1 MKLGDCA
8 SIRTGLVFSRK
19 EALPNESN
27 QRYRALNLRN
37 ITDDGHI
44 LISDVEDYYSS
55 DALKK
60 EYFTHIGDV
69 LFRLSAPYTAIL
81 ITEGDTNLLI
91 PAYFA
96 IIRTAKTLNPHYL
109 HWWLTKNKKRF
120 YQMASGGTMMGTIS
134 SGYVADMEFE
144 LPSIERQ
151 RKYVKLLELSNREQQ
166 LLSELSKKKKHLSDA
181 ALKKIISE
189 EN

>member
-1 MKLGDCA
+1 MKLGDCT

-27 QRYRALNLRN
+27 RRYRALNLRN
-37 ITDDGHI
+37 VTAEGQI
-44 LISDVEDYYSS
+44 LLSDVEDYYAS

-60 EYFTHIGDV
+60 EYFTRVGDV
-69 LFRLSAPYTAIL
+69 LLRLSAPYTAIL
-81 ITEGDTNLLI
+81 ITEEETDLLI
-91 PAYFA
+91 PAHFA
-96 IIRTAKTLNPHYL
+96 IIRTVKTLDPQYL

-120 YQMASGGTMMGTIS
+120 YKMASGGTMMGTIS
-134 SGYVADMEFE
+134 SGYVADMAFE
-144 LPSIERQ
+144 LPPIERQ
-151 RKYVKLLELSNREQQ
+151 RQIAKLLELAKREQK
-166 LLSELSKKKKHLSDA
+166 LLSMLAEKKKQLTDA